1 MSARSS
7 SSARSTR
14 SGTSRR
20 IPIRAHFLPRCR
32 PRIRI
37 AAPRRRRSRA
47 TRPIRS
53 IRPRAAASTP
63 VARLRS
69 RSAQMRHQNS
79 PRSIE
84 WATRPRA
91 TWRSRVPAI
100 AARPRRK
107 PYDETDDKRDQGD
120 GTGRRRSRRRRDRD
134 AHLQFHRTGLRGLCG
149 HCRHAAVR
157 SRARALSDRADC
169 EGLEMSTE
177 PALMT
182 LTEVARAIAMKQV
195 SSHEVTRA
203 LLHRIAQWQPHLNAF
218 MSIESE
224 AALKAADAA
233 DAELAKGEVRG
244 PLHGVPLAHKDMY
257 YDAGHV
263 ATCGS
268 LIRRDFVPTVTSTA
282 LQRLKDAGQVRL
294 GTLHLAE
301 FAYGPTGHNAHYGPV
316 RNPWNVAHIT
326 GGSSSGSGSA
336 VAARLT
342 YAALGSDTGGS
353 IRMPAHF
360 CGVTGLKTTVGRVS
374 RAGAM
379 PLSQSLDTVGP
390 LARTAE
396 DCALLLALMAG
407 PDPED
412 STASREPLSDYVGAT
427 KGSLKGL
434 KVGVPSSFYV
444 DDLDGEVAR
453 VLDETIAVLK
463 REGAD
468 IVTVELPEQRQLT
481 AACQFVLA
489 VEAAAFH
496 KRWLIE
502 RPQDYGAQVLMRLQN
517 GLAMPAVSYL
527 EAMRWRGPA
536 LAAHLAAT
544 AGVDAVLAPVAP
556 AAAPTIAESDV
567 GNSPDAEAMIQ
578 RLTRFTR
585 PVNYLGLPSLA
596 IPAGFTGT
604 GLPVG
609 MQLIGRPFVEATL
622 LRAGAAFQRATD
634 FHARSPE
641 MEMA

>member
-1 MSARSS
+1 
-7 SSARSTR
+7 
-14 SGTSRR
+14 
-20 IPIRAHFLPRCR
+20 
-32 PRIRI
+32 
-37 AAPRRRRSRA
+37 
-47 TRPIRS
+47 
-53 IRPRAAASTP
+53 
-63 VARLRS
+63 
-69 RSAQMRHQNS
+69 
-79 PRSIE
+79 
-84 WATRPRA
+84 
-91 TWRSRVPAI
+91 
-100 AARPRRK
+100 
-107 PYDETDDKRDQGD
+107 
-120 GTGRRRSRRRRDRD
+120 
-134 AHLQFHRTGLRGLCG
+134 
-149 HCRHAAVR
+149 
-157 SRARALSDRADC
+157 
-169 EGLEMSTE
+169 MSTE

-233 DAELAKGEVRG
+233 DAELAKGELRG

-257 YDAGHV
+257 YDAGKV

-268 LIRRDFVPTVTSTA
+268 LIRRDFVPTTTSTA
-282 LQRLKDAGQVRL
+282 LQRLKDAGQIRL

-326 GGSSSGSGSA
+326 GGSSSGSGSS

-360 CGVTGLKTTVGRVS
+360 CGVTGLKTTWGRV
-374 RAGAM
+374 
-379 PLSQSLDTVGP
+379 P

-412 STASREPLSDYVGAT
+412 STASHEPLSDYVAAT

-434 KVGVPSSFYV
+434 KIGVPASFYV
-444 DDLDGEVAR
+444 DDLDSEVAR

-468 IVTVELPEQRQLT
+468 IVTVELPDQRQLSS
-481 AACQFVLA
+481 ASQLVLA
-489 VEAAAFH
+489 AEAAAFH
-496 KRWLIE
+496 KRWMIE
-502 RPQDYGAQVLMRLQN
+502 RPQDYGPQVLMRLQN
-517 GLAMPAVSYL
+517 GLAVPAITYL

-536 LAAHLAAT
+536 LAAYNAAT
-544 AGVDAVLAPVAP
+544 AGVDAVIAP
-556 AAAPTIAESDV
+556 ASPVPAPTIEESDV
-567 GNSPDAEAMIQ
+567 GGGPNAPALLQ
-578 RLTRFTR
+578 RLTLFTR
-585 PVNYLGLPSLA
+585 PVNFLGLPSLTV
-596 IPAGFTGT
+596 PSGFTKG
-604 GLPVG
+604 GLPIG
-609 MQLIGRPFVEATL
+609 MQLIGRSFDEATL
-622 LRAGAAFQRATD
+622 LTIGAAFQRVTD
-634 FHARSPE
+634 YHDRVPKLPS
-641 MEMA
+641 